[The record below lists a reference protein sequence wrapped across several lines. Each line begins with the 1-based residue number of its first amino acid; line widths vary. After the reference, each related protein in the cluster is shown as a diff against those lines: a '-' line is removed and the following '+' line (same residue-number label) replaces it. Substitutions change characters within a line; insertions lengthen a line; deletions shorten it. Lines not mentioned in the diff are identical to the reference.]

1 MMEAQE
7 MDSEAVS
14 SPQKSGNILV
24 SILAV
29 FAGFVFA
36 AVTSVGTDVA
46 LHKAGI
52 APDLSEHWP
61 DKLLAVATLYRTIY
75 GVISSWIT
83 ARLAP
88 KSPMG
93 HALIGGAIGTALAIA
108 GVIVNMQ
115 KHMGADWYPIALAIL
130 AMPTAWLGGK
140 LRLMQ
145 LDK

>member
-1 MMEAQE
+1 

-14 SPQKSGNILV
+14 SPRKAGNIFV

-29 FAGFVFA
+29 LAGFVFA
-36 AVTSVGTDVA
+36 AVTSVGTDIA

-52 APDLSEHWP
+52 APDLSERWP
-61 DKLLAVATLYRTIY
+61 DKLLAAATIYRTIY
-75 GVISSWIT
+75 GVMSSWIT

-93 HALIGGAIGTALAIA
+93 HALIGGAIGTAIGIA
-108 GVIVNMQ
+108 GIIVNMQ
-115 KHMGADWYPIALAIL
+115 THLGPNWYPIALAIL
-130 AMPTAWLGGK
+130 TMPTAWLGGK

-145 LDK
+145 LGKQLGE

>member
-1 MMEAQE
+1 M
-7 MDSEAVS
+7 
-14 SPQKSGNILV
+14 SPETATPQIEKGNILL

-36 AVTSVGTDVA
+36 AATSIGTDIG

-52 APDLSEHWP
+52 VPGLDEHWP
-61 DKLLAVATLYRTIY
+61 DKLLGLATVYRTVY
-75 GVISSWIT
+75 GVMSSWLT

-88 KSPMG
+88 KAPMG
-93 HALIGGAIGTALAIA
+93 HALIGGAIGTALGIA

-130 AMPTAWLGGK
+130 AMPTAWFGGK
-140 LRLMQ
+140 LRLLQ
-145 LDK
+145 LGK

>member
-1 MMEAQE
+1 

-14 SPQKSGNILV
+14 SPQESGNIFV

-29 FAGFVFA
+29 LAGFVFG
-36 AVTSVGTDVA
+36 AVTSVGTDVG

-52 APDLSEHWP
+52 APALTDHWP
-61 DKLLAVATLYRTIY
+61 DKLLAVATIYRTIY
-75 GVISSWIT
+75 GVLSSWIT

-93 HALIGGAIGTALAIA
+93 HALIGGAIGTALGIA
-108 GVIVNMQ
+108 GVAVNMQ
-115 KHMGADWYPIALAIL
+115 KHMGANWYPIALAIL
-130 AMPTAWLGGK
+130 TMPTAWVGGK

-145 LDK
+145 LRK